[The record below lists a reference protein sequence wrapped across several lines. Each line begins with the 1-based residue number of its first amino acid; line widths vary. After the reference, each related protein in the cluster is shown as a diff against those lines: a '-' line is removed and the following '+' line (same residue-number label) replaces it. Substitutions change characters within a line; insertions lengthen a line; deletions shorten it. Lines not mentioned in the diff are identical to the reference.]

1 MNGAV
6 AKGRIPGGVVLIGH
20 NGKVVY
26 RKAFGSR
33 SLEPAREP
41 MTVDTIFDLASLT
54 KCIATT
60 TSVMQLM
67 AEGRVRLNDPVAGYL
82 PEFAQN
88 GKEDITVRELM
99 THFSGLPP
107 DLDLNAPWHGRGA
120 AFAMA
125 MEAKPAYPPGTRFVY
140 SDINFE
146 TLGFLVEKVTGMTL
160 NEYASKKIF
169 APLGMKDTR
178 FLPPAD
184 WTPRI
189 APTQY
194 DEEGI
199 CCVAWSMTPQRGE
212 WAAWPGTRGFFPRR
226 TTWRNL
232 RRHC

>member
-1 MNGAV
+1 MKRPLKISRRCRRFLCILPVLFALHLQGQDQAKQPEPVSALPDHERQGLEAIDALMNGAV

-41 MTVDTIFDLASLT
+41 MTADTIFDLASLT

-60 TSVMQLM
+60 TSMMQLM

-107 DLDLNAPWHGRGA
+107 DLDLNAPWHGAAPRSPWRWKQSPPIRRG
-120 AFAMA
+120 
-125 MEAKPAYPPGTRFVY
+125 RV
-140 SDINFE
+140 SC
-146 TLGFLVEKVTGMTL
+146 
-160 NEYASKKIF
+160 
-169 APLGMKDTR
+169 
-178 FLPPAD
+178 
-184 WTPRI
+184 I
-189 APTQY
+189 AT
-194 DEEGI
+194 
-199 CCVAWSMTPQRGE
+199 ST
-212 WAAWPGTRGFFPRR
+212 
-226 TTWRNL
+226 L
-232 RRHC
+232 RRSAFWWRRSRA